1 MNLVSEMIGFLLS
14 YSQNNAHVLYWA
26 IFAHLHCKL
35 WTGDVLASGDKL
47 PSDHTSK
54 TDVRGQCDNSPTKAS
69 SSWGHRGWRDIKP
82 KRSNVF
88 LGHFFSQKRREK
100 IFCCLLRSVRVRG
113 SVPVHMVR
121 TGCSYRTAV
130 TVSRIEQMSP
140 LKAFFFDTHGL
151 YYHHEIKLKT
161 CPFRHHNDRVILGRW
176 AWTKCVQYCVLQNR
190 SA

>member
-88 LGHFFSQKRREK
+88 LGHFSKKRREK
-100 IFCCLLRSVRVRG
+100 NLLLPVAFSKSERVGPGSYGAHRLFLSHGCNSKPHWTDVPIEGFLLRHTWAILPSWNQTQNL
-113 SVPVHMVR
+113 SL
-121 TGCSYRTAV
+121 
-130 TVSRIEQMSP
+130 SP
-140 LKAFFFDTHGL
+140 
-151 YYHHEIKLKT
+151 
-161 CPFRHHNDRVILGRW
+161 P
-176 AWTKCVQYCVLQNR
+176 
-190 SA
+190 